1 MNIDLNEFFRL
12 RVDIIKVR
20 NDLYRLRLE
29 SVFTDSD
36 PKSGMH
42 NSHQEFYLN
51 DDQLKTFRNYINEV
65 TNDLK

>member
-1 MNIDLNEFFRL
+1 MNIDVNEFFRL

-20 NDLYRLRLE
+20 EDLYRLRLE
-29 SVFTDSD
+29 SVFMDND

-51 DDQLKTFRNYINEV
+51 TEQLKAFRNYINEV